1 MFLQSDLELF
11 ETEIQLAGHRAD
23 TTERDIAYLFDKLN
37 IEKN

>member
-11 ETEIQLAGHRAD
+11 ETEIQSAKHRAG
-23 TTERDIAYLFDKLN
+23 TAERDIAYLFDELN